1 MDFERLANRHKDAV
15 YRQMV
20 RVCGNRDDAEDV
32 LVDALLS
39 AYQALDTLRDE
50 AAFRGWL
57 ARIATRICGRMRHRS
72 ELRPLVEW
80 SALEAQGWESADPA
94 PAPDAEAIMRHM
106 QRCVSGAVEFLPAIY
121 REVYVMRELETRPAE
136 EVAEALGLT
145 VSAVKSRLHRARH
158 LVRGYFDENA
168 CSAD

>member
-1 MDFERLANRHKDAV
+1 MDFDRLANRHKDAV

-32 LVDALLS
+32 LVQALLS
-39 AYQALDTLRDE
+39 AYRALDTLRDE
-50 AAFRGWL
+50 EAFRGWL
-57 ARIATRICGRMRHRS
+57 ARIATRICGRMRHRQ
-72 ELRPLVEW
+72 ELHPLIEW
-80 SALEAQGWESADPA
+80 SALEAQGWERADPT
-94 PAPDAEAIMRHM
+94 PAPDAEAIMKHM
-106 QRCVSGAVEFLPAIY
+106 QRCVSGAVEYLPPLY
-121 REVYVMRELETRPAE
+121 REVYVMRELESRPAE

-145 VSAVKSRLHRARH
+145 VAAVKSRLHRARN